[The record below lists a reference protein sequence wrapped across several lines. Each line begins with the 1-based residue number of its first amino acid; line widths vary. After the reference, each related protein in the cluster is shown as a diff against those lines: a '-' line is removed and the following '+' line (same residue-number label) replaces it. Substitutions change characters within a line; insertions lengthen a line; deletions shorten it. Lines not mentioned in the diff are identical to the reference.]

1 MGVAVAAV
9 DDFDGDK
16 KRMCCKECTGVGLE
30 SGLPGIGA
38 DDGHV
43 ITSASEVKT
52 QSVV

>member
-1 MGVAVAAV
+1 MLQRV
-9 DDFDGDK
+9 
-16 KRMCCKECTGVGLE
+16 CTGVGLE